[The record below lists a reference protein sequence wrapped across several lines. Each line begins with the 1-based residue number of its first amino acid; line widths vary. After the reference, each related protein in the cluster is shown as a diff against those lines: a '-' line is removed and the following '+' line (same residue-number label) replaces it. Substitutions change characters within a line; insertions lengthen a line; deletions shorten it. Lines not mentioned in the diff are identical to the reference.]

1 MIFLVEFKGD
11 NYMSSRE
18 NFPLLMEDGNIIF
31 NEEELE
37 KYKVIKNYIQEE
49 KKKENYSSLTSTDN
63 NFYGGYGI
71 NLI

>member
-1 MIFLVEFKGD
+1 
-11 NYMSSRE
+11 MSSRE
-18 NFPLLMEDGNIIF
+18 NFPLLMDDGNIIF

-37 KYKVIKNYIQEE
+37 KYKVIKNYIREE
-49 KKKENYSSLTSTDN
+49 KNKENYSSLTSTDN

>member
-1 MIFLVEFKGD
+1 MR
-11 NYMSSRE
+11 SRE
-18 NFPLLMEDGNIIF
+18 NFPLLMDDGNIIF

-37 KYKVIKNYIQEE
+37 KYKVIKNYIREE
-49 KKKENYSSLTSTDN
+49 KNKENYSSLTSTDN